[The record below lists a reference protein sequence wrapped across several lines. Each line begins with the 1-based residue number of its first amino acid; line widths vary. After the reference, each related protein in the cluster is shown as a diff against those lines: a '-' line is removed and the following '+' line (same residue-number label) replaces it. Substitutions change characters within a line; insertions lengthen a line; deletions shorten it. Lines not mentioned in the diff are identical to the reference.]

1 MKTTRRTLFKLIG
14 GALVASQVPLK
25 LASAAKV
32 PLLYCN
38 GKDCD
43 AAGLEAMLMGEPFS
57 FATREL
63 MNKYVGDY
71 TNNFNFTGLPDML
84 IKRTVELSG
93 MTDTAITF
101 SGVHGKIKDNEP
113 IFHIRDTRSFSVE
126 GGIKHVG

>member
-25 LASAAKV
+25 LASATKV

-43 AAGLEAMLMGEPFS
+43 AAGLEAMLQGEPFS

-84 IKRTVELSG
+84 VERTVRISG
-93 MTDTAITF
+93 MFDTDIKF
-101 SGVHGKIKDNEP
+101 SGVHGKMRHNEP
-113 IFHIRDTRSFSVE
+113 IFHVRDTNHFNLSGS
-126 GGIKHVG
+126 IKYI